1 VIGLPAL
8 KSRRA
13 LAGGLLL
20 TAAAA
25 TAAMAAPTASA
36 APLAPAAPVSSAAA
50 LSPAAPQSS
59 AGVLSADH
67 VIAVSRP
74 KAGSPPGR
82 IIFSAVGATPKG
94 SDGRYEFVY
103 NDVKPGT
110 VIKDWVELFNRS
122 SQTAAFEVYAVDATG
137 TTLSNSLIYDQSSQK
152 PTDIGKWETFY
163 ASSAKPNAG
172 QASFVMGSGNG
183 VIEPFTVTVPSYA
196 TPGDH
201 TGGLVVQVGVPTVN
215 AKGQR
220 VTIYS
225 RIALP
230 IEVRVTGPLKEGV
243 QIQSISTSVNNSVN
257 PFGTGSAT
265 ISYSVANTGN
275 VKISGTQL
283 VHASGI
289 FGGSSVKPPQL
300 PTILPGDSVR
310 VTTRVGGLYPAGPFT
325 AKVTVTPRWP
335 KSAPQTSLSLSVVTA
350 SASFFAFPLALIVL
364 IILLA
369 GLGYGTWRYLRWRV
383 RQRAAD
389 MAAVAAAARR
399 DAERSL
405 TAQAASVS
413 TATDSGATP
422 GDAAAGSP
430 GAAE

>member
-1 VIGLPAL
+1 VFGLPAL
-8 KSRRA
+8 KNRRRA

-25 TAAMAAPTASA
+25 TAAIAAPAASA
-36 APLAPAAPVSSAAA
+36 APGAPAVPITV
-50 LSPAAPQSS
+50 
-59 AGVLSADH
+59 D
-67 VIAVSRP
+67 RP
-74 KAGSPPGR
+74 GGGSPPGQ

-94 SDGRYEFVY
+94 PNGRYEFVY
-103 NDVKPGT
+103 NDIKPGS

-122 SQTAAFEVYAVDATG
+122 KQTAAFEVYGVDATG
-137 TTLSNSLIYDQSSQK
+137 TTLANSLIYDQVNQK
-152 PTDIGKWETFY
+152 PKDIGTWATFY
-163 ASSAKPNAG
+163 ASKTQANAA

-183 VIEPFTVTVPSYA
+183 IIEPFTISVPDYA

-201 TGGLVVQVGVPTVN
+201 TGGLVVQVGVPVVN

-230 IEVRVTGPLKEGV
+230 IKLRVTGPLKEGV
-243 QIQSISTSVNNSVN
+243 QVQSISTSFNDSVN

-275 VKISGTQL
+275 VRISGTQL
-283 VHASGI
+283 VKASGI
-289 FGGSSVKPPQL
+289 FGGSSVTPPRL

-310 VTTRVGGLYPAGPFT
+310 VTTTAGGLYPAGPFT
-325 AKVTVTPRWP
+325 AKVTVTPSWP
-335 KSAPQTSLSLSVVTA
+335 KSAPPASMSLPVISE
-350 SASFFAFPLALIVL
+350 SASFFAVPWPLVVL
-364 IILLA
+364 ILLLA
-369 GLGYGTWRYLRWRV
+369 GLGYGTYRFLRWRV

-389 MAAVAAAARR
+389 MAAVATAARE
-399 DAERSL
+399 DAARSL
-405 TAQAASVS
+405 AATAATVS
-413 TATDSGATP
+413 TAKDSGSTATT
-422 GDAAAGSP
+422 GDAGAGSP

>member
-8 KSRRA
+8 KNRRA

-20 TAAAA
+20 TAVAV
-25 TAAMAAPTASA
+25 TAAVAAPTASA
-36 APLAPAAPVSSAAA
+36 TPLAPAAPVSSTAAR
-50 LSPAAPQSS
+50 
-59 AGVLSADH
+59 SADH
-67 VIAVSRP
+67 AIAIGRSE
-74 KAGSPPGR
+74 AGSPPGQ

-94 SDGRYEFVY
+94 PDGRYEFVY
-103 NDVKPGT
+103 NDIKPGT

-122 SQTAAFEVYAVDATG
+122 SQSAAFEVYAADATG
-137 TTLSNSLIYDQSSQK
+137 TTLGGSLIYDQGTQK
-152 PTDIGKWETFY
+152 PKDIGTWETFY
-163 ASSAKPNAG
+163 ASKAQPSAT

-183 VIEPFTVTVPSYA
+183 VIEPFTVTVPSFA

-225 RIALP
+225 RIALA

-257 PFGTGSAT
+257 PFGTGSAA

-283 VHASGI
+283 VNASGI
-289 FGGSSVKPPQL
+289 FGSASVKPPQL

-310 VTTRVGGLYPAGPFT
+310 VTTTVGGLYPAGPFT
-325 AKVTVTPRWP
+325 AKVTVTPSWP
-335 KSAPQTSLSLSVVTA
+335 KSAPQESLSLLVVTA
-350 SASFFAFPLALIVL
+350 SASFFAFPWALIVL
-364 IILLA
+364 ILLLA

-389 MAAVAAAARR
+389 MAAVATAAREDAARR
-399 DAERSL
+399 LSAN
-405 TAQAASVS
+405 AATVS
-413 TATDSGATP
+413 TAKDSGSTATT
-422 GDAAAGSP
+422 GDAGAGSP